1 MKNRDYPLSPTPYPK
16 EEMKS
21 KKLEAK
27 PVTSANPSMSNVKIT
42 ESKQYKESVAA
53 REKENQRKANRK
65 NVIDYAKMV
74 GGGAAALVG
83 GYYALT
89 KEAGGK
95 VSSRNAAG
103 QPTYITPKKRIWRW
117 EKE

>member
-1 MKNRDYPLSPTPYPK
+1 MKHRDYPLSATPYPK
-16 EEMKS
+16 EDIKS
-21 KKLEAK
+21 KKLEVK
-27 PVTSANPSMSNVKIT
+27 PSSKPNLSSVKFT

-74 GGGAAALVG
+74 GGGAATLAA

-89 KEAGGK
+89 KKVGGK
-95 VSSRNAAG
+95 EQKDYSGRVTG
-103 QPTYITPKKRIWRW
+103 KTPEKRIWRW

>member
-1 MKNRDYPLSPTPYPK
+1 MKHRDYPLSATPYPK
-16 EEMKS
+16 EDIKS
-21 KKLEAK
+21 KKLEVK
-27 PVTSANPSMSNVKIT
+27 PSSKPNLSSVKFT